1 MPKQRP
7 RGRPRGYDAT
17 DALEAATSVFWAKG
31 YEAASVDE
39 LCRAMNMPRASV
51 YQIFGDKQRLFLAA
65 IDHYARTRLEPL
77 SQSLGPLGALED
89 DLESFFDHVVI
100 LATQDPST
108 PGCLISSVLS
118 DAAGTNPLFKA
129 ELDRRFAALE
139 GCLSDRLRQSAE
151 KLGAPAEVMAVVL
164 ASVAHGLTLRARSG
178 ASAVVLRAVGH
189 AAARAFVN
197 PAGT

>member
-1 MPKQRP
+1 MPEQTR

-31 YEAASVDE
+31 YEGASIDA
-39 LCRAMNMPRASV
+39 LCRAMNMPRASL
-51 YQIFGDKQRLFLAA
+51 YQLFGDKQHLFLAA
-65 IDHYARTRLEPL
+65 IDHYARTRLDPL
-77 SQSLGPLGALED
+77 SQCLGPLGALEE
-89 DLESFFDHVVI
+89 DLESFFDQVVT

-139 GCLSDRLRQSAE
+139 RRLSDRLSQSAE
-151 KLGAPAEVMAVVL
+151 RPGAPAEVLAVVL
-164 ASVAHGLTLRARSG
+164 ASVARGLTLRARSG
-178 ASAVVLRAVGH
+178 APATELRAVGR
-189 AAARAFVN
+189 AAARAFL
-197 PAGT
+197 